1 MTKSWSRT
9 SKQIVSRR
17 EESVKV
23 MLVGFHSL
31 PGFREML
38 ICTCVFLGPTPA
50 LALAPAFAKVVSK
63 EMLAEGQPC
72 FPE

>member
-1 MTKSWSRT
+1 M
-9 SKQIVSRR
+9 
-17 EESVKV
+17 KV